1 VFLVEGN
8 QVTGVLLREQLL
20 ILMTLVE
27 SVISGK
33 IPVVSENTWLSHEL
47 ERSGI
52 TGLSFNPDN
61 IDSVYNTV
69 KNVVNNY
76 AEYRKKVLAIS
87 GKWAQYHNSANLVD
101 SLLTKLPPL

>member
-1 VFLVEGN
+1 
-8 QVTGVLLREQLL
+8 
-20 ILMTLVE
+20 MTLVE